1 MKVWERER
9 EKDKRNRYE
18 NFKQREKLE
27 RKVNF
32 KQEQREKKKEGI
44 KERNIRELTQRQIK
58 RKKTRKFWHNWKV
71 IFVGER
77 YFFRLSFNFKQLLRL
92 GGLNG

>member
-18 NFKQREKLE
+18 NFIQREKLE

-32 KQEQREKKKEGI
+32 KQEQREKKKEVI
-44 KERNIRELTQRQIK
+44 KERNIRER
-58 RKKTRKFWHNWKV
+58 
-71 IFVGER
+71 
-77 YFFRLSFNFKQLLRL
+77 
-92 GGLNG
+92 